1 MRVPSPAAMTSTR
14 GELTPGEYLASG
26 GGVASAAARQ
36 VAPKQ
41 GDRGQGPAG
50 EDQVDADEEA
60 DRPVGAAR
68 ELGED
73 QDADQEAGDAAE
85 AEQAGVRL
93 AAGDKGDR

>member
-41 GDRGQGPAG
+41 GDRGQRPAG

-60 DRPVGAAR
+60 ARPVGR
-68 ELGED
+68 VGPLGED
-73 QDADQEAGDAAE
+73 EDADKDPGDAAE
-85 AEQAGVRL
+85 AEQAGIRL
-93 AAGDKGDR
+93 AAGDEG